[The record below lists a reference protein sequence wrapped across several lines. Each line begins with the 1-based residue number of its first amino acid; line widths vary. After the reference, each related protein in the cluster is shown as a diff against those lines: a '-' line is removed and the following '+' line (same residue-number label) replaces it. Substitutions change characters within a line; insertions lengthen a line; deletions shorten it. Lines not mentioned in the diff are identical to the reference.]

1 MFFALS
7 KIAWF
12 FLQPSNILLGLI
24 LFGAA
29 SVFTGRARRAGRIA
43 LGAGV
48 IGLLVAGYSP
58 LSQVLIAP
66 LENRFARA
74 DLSAGPPVT
83 GIIILGG
90 AEDGRAGMAKEL
102 AGLNESAERMTEGVA
117 LALRL
122 KQARVV
128 FSGGNGHLLKDV
140 PPEAVTAGRL
150 MQALGVEAARIELE
164 DKSRNTWENAAF
176 TKALVQP
183 KAGERWLL
191 VTTAWHMPRAIG
203 CFRAVGFPVEA
214 WPVDYRLGPR
224 FSFEDDFITGIR
236 QLNFI
241 VREYIGLV
249 GYAFTGKTSAL
260 LPR

>member
-12 FLQPSNILLGLI
+12 FLQPSNILLALI
-24 LFGAA
+24 LFGAL
-29 SVFTGRARRAGRIA
+29 SVLTRRAQRAGRIA

-48 IGLLVAGYSP
+48 VGLMIAGYSP
-58 LSQVLIAP
+58 LSQMLIAP

-74 DLSAGPPVT
+74 DLSGGPPVS

-122 KQARVV
+122 RQARVV
-128 FSGGNGHLLKDV
+128 FSGGNGHLLRDV

-150 MQALGVEAARIELE
+150 MQALGVEPARIELE
-164 DKSRNTWENAAF
+164 DKSRNTWENAVF

-183 KAGERWLL
+183 KPGERWLL

-203 CFRAVGFPVEA
+203 CFRAAGFPVEA

-224 FSFEDDFITGIR
+224 ISFEDDFVTGIR

-249 GYAFTGKTSAL
+249 GYALTGKTSAL

>member
-1 MFFALS
+1 M
-7 KIAWF
+7 
-12 FLQPSNILLGLI
+12 
-24 LFGAA
+24 
-29 SVFTGRARRAGRIA
+29 
-43 LGAGV
+43 
-48 IGLLVAGYSP
+48 
-58 LSQVLIAP
+58 
-66 LENRFARA
+66 
-74 DLSAGPPVT
+74 
-83 GIIILGG
+83 
-90 AEDGRAGMAKEL
+90 
-102 AGLNESAERMTEGVA
+102 
-117 LALRL
+117 
-122 KQARVV
+122 
-128 FSGGNGHLLKDV
+128 
-140 PPEAVTAGRL
+140 TAGRL